1 MPTYIYKAKK
11 GPGEVVKGEIEADS
25 EDHAVG
31 KLERME
37 LVPVTVV
44 EKGGIE
50 KEGPIPESRTP
61 DIRSVGIRTRDMDI
75 FTRQLASLVRASVP
89 ILRALSLISQQTEN
103 RALKNVVNDLK
114 EQVKDG
120 KALSEALQR
129 YPRLFNNLYLS
140 MVKSGEKG
148 GVLDEVLYKLAEH
161 REKEEELRRKILA
174 AMAYPLLVIVVGLA
188 TIFAVLTFFLPKL
201 TGLFESMRQ
210 TLPMPTKILIGISEF
225 MSGNWHWFLIAL
237 VFVIAIFSRV
247 KTGSKKKFLFDM
259 VKLHLP
265 FMRKF
270 VKNAEIAR
278 FARTL
283 ALLLKSGLTV
293 YESLHLATDTLD
305 NDVLRERLRQ
315 AGREIVNQG
324 SALSNSLKKIN
335 IFPDFA
341 INMIAVGEEGGRL
354 EGSLSEIANVYEKEV
369 EQAIKIMTSLLEP
382 LLILAVGVV
391 VGFIVFAMLLPIFSI
406 G

>member
-44 EKGGIE
+44 EKGGTE

-61 DIRSVGIRTRDMDI
+61 GIRSVGIRTRDIDI

-89 ILRALSLISQQTEN
+89 ILRTLSLISQQTEN

-120 KALSEALQR
+120 RVLSEALER

-140 MVKSGEKG
+140 MVKSGERVG
-148 GVLDEVLYKLAEH
+148 ALDEVLYKLTEH

-174 AMAYPLLVIVVGLA
+174 AMAYPLLVIVVGIA

-210 TLPMPTKILIGISEF
+210 TLPMPTKILIGMSEF

-237 VFVIAIFSRV
+237 VFVIAIFGRV

-259 VKLHLP
+259 IKLHMP
-265 FMRKF
+265 FVRKF

-283 ALLLKSGLTV
+283 ALLLKSGLPV
-293 YESLHLATDTLD
+293 HESLHLATDTLD

-391 VGFIVFAMLLPIFSI
+391 VGFIVFAMLLPIFNI